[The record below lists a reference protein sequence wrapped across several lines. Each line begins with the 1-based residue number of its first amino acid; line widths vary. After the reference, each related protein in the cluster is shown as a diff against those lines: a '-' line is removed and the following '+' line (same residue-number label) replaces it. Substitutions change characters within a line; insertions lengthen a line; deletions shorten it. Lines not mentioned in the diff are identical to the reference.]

1 MTRLRSLL
9 MSMEN
14 KTKNWREMYEG
25 LIFIPACTPGN
36 PTEFPVTG
44 SDPTYWSGGDVSFTI
59 ETTNRMAY
67 DRPTIL
73 CQIPAEMLGITDYST
88 AVADDCYRQFIPYFV
103 DLNAELYNRNKP
115 PEETG
120 YYYMAHPK
128 GEILVRNTAF
138 FTMRPRKDYKN
149 LGGYKITNY
158 PEEEL
163 GTPQM
168 CLSMRFQVQLK
179 PNDKKKAV
187 QLLVGNLPDVAS
199 LFIKYFDHERNNN
212 VSTLYKKQKDLRKWL
227 SESDYCAFLAN
238 GSILP
243 RDSKTGGA
251 MEGAIPFMAPADE
264 EIEVC
269 GIKGLGIKKGVTVI
283 TGGGYSGKSTVLDT
297 ISAGIYDHILGDG
310 RELCVT
316 DISAM
321 TISAEDGRSV
331 KNLDISPFISR
342 LPGGDTEHFSTDHAS
357 GSTSQAANI
366 LEAMDAG
373 AKLLLID
380 EDKSA
385 TNFMIRDALMKELI
399 RREPITPFTERVN
412 ELHES
417 CDVSTILVIGG
428 SGEYLAIADNV
439 YLMDE
444 YLISNVTEKAR
455 EIYRRNTIAS
465 SPIQKT
471 GTEYL
476 ATSDKLEIPQHTDNT
491 EKSYE
496 TRQKTSNQSV
506 GQLTTSDPSVPKVK
520 DWYQHRILSTA
531 GFSPYPKQFGREKLE
546 VPDIGFIIIGEEKIN
561 ANFVHDIVCNEQRT
575 AIGFM
580 LRLLETREGG
590 GLFAEPEHET
600 VDIVQK
606 TEELY
611 REIEENDID
620 IVYSGNF
627 PDCDRFLAYP
637 RKVDFMAIVNRMRH
651 VSFLNK

>member
-1 MTRLRSLL
+1 MTRLKSFL

-44 SDPTYWSGGDVSFTI
+44 SDPTYWSDRDISFTI
-59 ETTNRMAY
+59 ETTNRMAF

-88 AVADDCYRQFIPYFV
+88 AVADDCYRQFIPYLEN
-103 DLNAELYNRNKP
+103 LNAELYNRNKP

-120 YYYMAHPK
+120 YYYMAHPT
-128 GEILVRNTAF
+128 GEILVRNSAY

-163 GTPQM
+163 GAPQM

-187 QLLVGNLPDVAS
+187 QLLVGNLPDVAD
-199 LFIKYFDHERNNN
+199 LFIKYFDNKRSNK
-212 VSTLYKKQKDLRKWL
+212 VSALYEKQKNLRNWL
-227 SESDYCAFLAN
+227 KGSDYCAFLAN

-269 GIKGLGIKKGVTVI
+269 GVKGLGIKKGVTVI

-310 RELCVT
+310 RELCIT
-316 DISAM
+316 DTSAM

-331 KNLDISPFISR
+331 KNLDISPFISW
-342 LPGGDTEHFSTDHAS
+342 LPGGDTGHFSTDHAS

-417 CDVSTILVIGG
+417 CAVSTILVIGG

-455 EIYRRNTIAS
+455 EIYKKNTVIPEETKKYSDEQQNANS
-465 SPIQKT
+465 S
-471 GTEYL
+471 
-476 ATSDKLEIPQHTDNT
+476 
-491 EKSYE
+491 
-496 TRQKTSNQSV
+496 
-506 GQLTTSDPSVPKVK
+506 SVPKVK
-520 DWYQHRILSTA
+520 DWYQHRIISTD

-561 ANFVHDIVCNEQRT
+561 ANLVHDIVCNEQRT

-590 GLFAEPEHET
+590 GLFSEPEHET
-600 VDIVQK
+600 VDIIQK
-606 TEELY
+606 TDELY
-611 REIEENDID
+611 REIEEKDID
-620 IVYSGNF
+620 MVYSGNF

-637 RKVDFMAIVNRMRH
+637 RKVDFMAVVNRMRH

>member
-1 MTRLRSLL
+1 MTRLKSFL

-25 LIFIPACTPGN
+25 MIFIPACTPGN

-44 SDPTYWSGGDVSFTI
+44 SDPTYWYGGDISFTI

-67 DRPTIL
+67 DRPTVL
-73 CQIPAEMLGITDYST
+73 CQIPAELLGISDYST
-88 AVADDCYRQFIPYFV
+88 AVADDCYRQFIPYLE
-103 DLNAELYNRNKP
+103 DLNAELNNRNKP

-120 YYYMAHPK
+120 YYYMAHPT
-128 GEILVRNTAF
+128 GEILVRNSAYF
-138 FTMRPRKDYKN
+138 AMRPRKDYKN

-158 PEEEL
+158 PAEEL
-163 GTPQM
+163 GEPQM
-168 CLSMRFQVQLK
+168 CISLRFQVQLK

-187 QLLVGNLPDVAS
+187 QLLVGNMPDAVS
-199 LFIKYFDHERNNN
+199 SFIKYFDNER
-212 VSTLYKKQKDLRKWL
+212 SKKVAELAGKQRELREWL
-227 SESDYCAFLAN
+227 AKSEYCAFLAN

-243 RDSKTGGA
+243 RDSKTGGSL
-251 MEGAIPFMAPADE
+251 EGAIPFMAPKNE

-310 RELCVT
+310 RELCIT

-331 KNLDISPFISR
+331 KNLDISPFISW
-342 LPGGDTEHFSTDHAS
+342 LPGGSTEHFSTDHAS

-373 AKLLLID
+373 TKLLLID

-412 ELHES
+412 ELHKS
-417 CDVSTILVIGG
+417 CGVSTILVIGG

-444 YLISNVTEKAR
+444 YIISNVTEKAR
-455 EIYRRNTIAS
+455 EIYRKRSDAEEKAELAIVKKWGQRH
-465 SPIQKT
+465 ILE
-471 GTEYL
+471 TE
-476 ATSDKLEIPQHTDNT
+476 
-491 EKSYE
+491 
-496 TRQKTSNQSV
+496 
-506 GQLTTSDPSVPKVK
+506 
-520 DWYQHRILSTA
+520 
-531 GFSPYPKQFGREKLE
+531 GFSPYPKQFGRERLE

-561 ANFVHDIVCNEQRT
+561 ANHVHNLISNEQRT

-590 GLFAEPEHET
+590 GLFTEAAKET
-600 VDIVQK
+600 VDIACKVD
-606 TEELY
+606 ELY
-611 REIEENDID
+611 KEIEENDID
-620 IVYSGNF
+620 MVYSGNF
-627 PDCDRFLAYP
+627 PGCDRFLAYP
-637 RKVDFMAIVNRMRH
+637 RKVDFMAVLNRMRH
-651 VSFLNK
+651 INFR

>member
-1 MTRLRSLL
+1 

-44 SDPTYWSGGDVSFTI
+44 SDPTYWSDRDISFTI
-59 ETTNRMAY
+59 ETTNRMAF

-88 AVADDCYRQFIPYFV
+88 AVADDCYRQFIPYLE
-103 DLNAELYNRNKP
+103 DLNSELYNRNKP

-120 YYYMAHPK
+120 YYYMAHPT
-128 GEILVRNTAF
+128 GEILVRNTAY

-149 LGGYKITNY
+149 LGGYKIINY
-158 PEEEL
+158 PDEEL
-163 GTPQM
+163 GAPQM

-187 QLLVGNLPDVAS
+187 QLLVGNLPNTAA
-199 LFIKYFDHERNNN
+199 LFIKYFDHERSIK
-212 VSTLYKKQKDLRKWL
+212 VGALYEKQRYLRNWL
-227 SESDYCAFLAN
+227 RDSDYCAFLAN

-264 EIEVC
+264 EIEVF

-310 RELCVT
+310 RELCIT
-316 DISAM
+316 DTSAM

-331 KNLDISPFISR
+331 KNLDISPFISW

-417 CDVSTILVIGG
+417 CAVSTILVIGG

-444 YLISNVTEKAR
+444 YMISNVTEKAR
-455 EIYRRNTIAS
+455 EIYKKSIRNNTAVEES
-465 SPIQKT
+465 SI
-471 GTEYL
+471 
-476 ATSDKLEIPQHTDNT
+476 
-491 EKSYE
+491 
-496 TRQKTSNQSV
+496 
-506 GQLTTSDPSVPKVK
+506 PKVK
-520 DWYQHRILSTA
+520 DWYQHRIISTD

-590 GLFAEPEHET
+590 GLFSEPEHET
-600 VDIVQK
+600 VDIIQK
-606 TEELY
+606 TDELY

-620 IVYSGNF
+620 MVYSGNF

-637 RKVDFMAIVNRMRH
+637 RKVDFMAVVNRMRH

>member
-1 MTRLRSLL
+1 MTRLKSLL

-44 SDPTYWSGGDVSFTI
+44 SDPTYWSGGDVSFTV
-59 ETTNRMAY
+59 ETTNRMAF

-73 CQIPAEMLGITDYST
+73 CQIPADMLGITDYST
-88 AVADDCYRQFIPYFV
+88 AVADDCYRQFIPYLE
-103 DLNAELYNRNKP
+103 DLNSELYNRNKP

-120 YYYMAHPK
+120 YYYMAHPT
-128 GEILVRNTAF
+128 GEILVRNTAY

-149 LGGYKITNY
+149 LGGYKIINY
-158 PEEEL
+158 PDEEL
-163 GTPQM
+163 GAPQM

-187 QLLVGNLPDVAS
+187 QLLVGNLPNIAA
-199 LFIKYFDHERNNN
+199 LFIKYFDHERSIK
-212 VSTLYKKQKDLRKWL
+212 VGALYEKQKYLRNWL
-227 SESDYCAFLAN
+227 RDSDYCAFLAN

-251 MEGAIPFMAPADE
+251 MEGAIPFIAPAEE

-310 RELCVT
+310 RELCIT

-331 KNLDISPFISR
+331 KNLDISPFISW

-417 CDVSTILVIGG
+417 CAVSTILVIGG

-455 EIYRRNTIAS
+455 EIYRKNTVISEETKKYSDEQQNANS
-465 SPIQKT
+465 S
-471 GTEYL
+471 
-476 ATSDKLEIPQHTDNT
+476 
-491 EKSYE
+491 
-496 TRQKTSNQSV
+496 
-506 GQLTTSDPSVPKVK
+506 SVPKVK
-520 DWYQHRILSTA
+520 DWYQHRIISTD

-561 ANFVHDIVCNEQRT
+561 ANLVHDIVCNEQRT

-590 GLFAEPEHET
+590 GLFSEPEHET
-600 VDIVQK
+600 VDIIQK
-606 TEELY
+606 TDELY
-611 REIEENDID
+611 REIEEKDID
-620 IVYSGNF
+620 MVYSGNF

-637 RKVDFMAIVNRMRH
+637 RKVDFMAVVNRMRH
-651 VSFLNK
+651 VNFLNHS

>member
-1 MTRLRSLL
+1 MTRLKSLL

-44 SDPTYWSGGDVSFTI
+44 SDPTYWSDRDISFTV
-59 ETTNRMAY
+59 ETTNRMAF

-88 AVADDCYRQFIPYFV
+88 AVADDCYRQFIPYLE
-103 DLNAELYNRNKP
+103 DLNSELYNRNKP

-120 YYYMAHPK
+120 YYYMAHPT
-128 GEILVRNTAF
+128 GEILVRNTAY

-149 LGGYKITNY
+149 LGGYKIVNY
-158 PEEEL
+158 PDEEL
-163 GTPQM
+163 GAPQM

-187 QLLVGNLPDVAS
+187 QLLVGNLPNIAS
-199 LFIKYFDHERNNN
+199 LFIKYFDHERSIK
-212 VSTLYKKQKDLRKWL
+212 VGALYEKQKYLRNWL
-227 SESDYCAFLAN
+227 RDSDYCAFLAN

-251 MEGAIPFMAPADE
+251 MEGAIPFMAPAEE

-310 RELCVT
+310 RELCIT

-331 KNLDISPFISR
+331 KNLDISPFISW

-417 CDVSTILVIGG
+417 CAVSTILVIGG

-455 EIYRRNTIAS
+455 EIYRKNTVISEETKKYSDEQQNANS
-465 SPIQKT
+465 S
-471 GTEYL
+471 
-476 ATSDKLEIPQHTDNT
+476 
-491 EKSYE
+491 
-496 TRQKTSNQSV
+496 
-506 GQLTTSDPSVPKVK
+506 SVPKVK
-520 DWYQHRILSTA
+520 DWYQHRIISTD

-561 ANFVHDIVCNEQRT
+561 ANLVHDIVCNEQRT

-590 GLFAEPEHET
+590 GLFSEPEHET
-600 VDIVQK
+600 VDIIQK
-606 TEELY
+606 TDELY
-611 REIEENDID
+611 REIEEKDID
-620 IVYSGNF
+620 MVYSGNF

-637 RKVDFMAIVNRMRH
+637 RKVDFMAVVNRMRH

>member
-1 MTRLRSLL
+1 MTRLKSLL

-44 SDPTYWSGGDVSFTI
+44 SDPTYWSDRDISFTI
-59 ETTNRMAY
+59 ETTNRMAF

-88 AVADDCYRQFIPYFV
+88 AVADDCYRQFIPYLE

-120 YYYMAHPK
+120 YYYMAHPT
-128 GEILVRNTAF
+128 GEILVRNTAY

-149 LGGYKITNY
+149 LGGYKIINY
-158 PEEEL
+158 PDEEL
-163 GTPQM
+163 GAPQM

-187 QLLVGNLPDVAS
+187 QLLVGNLPNIAA
-199 LFIKYFDHERNNN
+199 LFIKYFDHERSIK
-212 VSTLYKKQKDLRKWL
+212 VGALYEKQKYLRNWL
-227 SESDYCAFLAN
+227 RDSDYCAFLAN

-264 EIEVC
+264 EIEVF

-310 RELCVT
+310 RELCIT
-316 DISAM
+316 DTSAM

-331 KNLDISPFISR
+331 KNLDISPFISW

-417 CDVSTILVIGG
+417 CAVSTILVIGG

-444 YLISNVTEKAR
+444 YMISNVTEKAR
-455 EIYRRNTIAS
+455 EIYKKSIRNNTAVEES
-465 SPIQKT
+465 SI
-471 GTEYL
+471 
-476 ATSDKLEIPQHTDNT
+476 
-491 EKSYE
+491 
-496 TRQKTSNQSV
+496 
-506 GQLTTSDPSVPKVK
+506 PKVK
-520 DWYQHRILSTA
+520 DWYQHRIISTD

-580 LRLLETREGG
+580 LRLLETKEGG
-590 GLFAEPEHET
+590 GLFSEPEHET
-600 VDIVQK
+600 VDIIQK
-606 TEELY
+606 TDELY

-620 IVYSGNF
+620 MVYSGNF

-637 RKVDFMAIVNRMRH
+637 RKVDFMAVVNRMRH
-651 VSFLNK
+651 VIFLNK

>member
-1 MTRLRSLL
+1 MTRLKSLL

-44 SDPTYWSGGDVSFTI
+44 SDPTYWSGGDVSFTV
-59 ETTNRMAY
+59 ETTNRMTF

-88 AVADDCYRQFIPYFV
+88 AVADDCYRQFIPYLE

-120 YYYMAHPK
+120 YYYMAHPT
-128 GEILVRNTAF
+128 GEILVRNTAY

-149 LGGYKITNY
+149 LGGYKIINY
-158 PEEEL
+158 PDEEL
-163 GTPQM
+163 GAPQM

-187 QLLVGNLPDVAS
+187 QLLVGNLPNIAA
-199 LFIKYFDHERNNN
+199 LFIKYFDNERSIK
-212 VSTLYKKQKDLRKWL
+212 VGALYEKQKYLRNWL
-227 SESDYCAFLAN
+227 RDSDYCAFLAN

-251 MEGAIPFMAPADE
+251 MEGAIPFIAPAEE

-310 RELCVT
+310 RELCIT
-316 DISAM
+316 DTSAM

-331 KNLDISPFISR
+331 KNLDISPFISW

-417 CDVSTILVIGG
+417 CAVSTILVIGG

-455 EIYRRNTIAS
+455 EIYRKNTVISEETKKYSDEQQNANS
-465 SPIQKT
+465 S
-471 GTEYL
+471 
-476 ATSDKLEIPQHTDNT
+476 
-491 EKSYE
+491 
-496 TRQKTSNQSV
+496 
-506 GQLTTSDPSVPKVK
+506 SVPKVK
-520 DWYQHRILSTA
+520 DWYQHRIISTD

-561 ANFVHDIVCNEQRT
+561 ANLVHDIVCNEQRT

-590 GLFAEPEHET
+590 GLFSEPEHET
-600 VDIVQK
+600 VDIIQK
-606 TEELY
+606 TDELY
-611 REIEENDID
+611 REIEEKDID
-620 IVYSGNF
+620 MVYSGNF
-627 PDCDRFLAYP
+627 PDCNRFLAYP
-637 RKVDFMAIVNRMRH
+637 RKVDFMAVVNRMRH
-651 VSFLNK
+651 VNFLNHS

>member
-1 MTRLRSLL
+1 MTRLKSLL

-44 SDPTYWSGGDVSFTI
+44 SDPTYWSDRDISFTV
-59 ETTNRMAY
+59 ETTNRMAF

-88 AVADDCYRQFIPYFV
+88 AVADDCYRQFIPYLE
-103 DLNAELYNRNKP
+103 DLNSELYNRNKP

-120 YYYMAHPK
+120 YYYMAHPT
-128 GEILVRNTAF
+128 GEILVRNTAY

-149 LGGYKITNY
+149 LGGYKIINY
-158 PEEEL
+158 PDEEL
-163 GTPQM
+163 GAPQM
-168 CLSMRFQVQLK
+168 CLSIRFQVQLK

-187 QLLVGNLPDVAS
+187 QLLVGNLPNIAA
-199 LFIKYFDHERNNN
+199 LFIKYFDHERSIK
-212 VSTLYKKQKDLRKWL
+212 VGALYEKQKYLRNWL
-227 SESDYCAFLAN
+227 KGSDYCAFLAN

-243 RDSKTGGA
+243 RDSKTDGA
-251 MEGAIPFMAPADE
+251 MEGAIPFMAPAEE

-310 RELCVT
+310 RELCIT
-316 DISAM
+316 DTSAM

-331 KNLDISPFISR
+331 KNLDISPFISW

-417 CDVSTILVIGG
+417 CAVSTILVIGG

-455 EIYRRNTIAS
+455 EIYRKNTVISEETKKYSDEQQNANS
-465 SPIQKT
+465 S
-471 GTEYL
+471 
-476 ATSDKLEIPQHTDNT
+476 
-491 EKSYE
+491 
-496 TRQKTSNQSV
+496 
-506 GQLTTSDPSVPKVK
+506 SVPKAK
-520 DWYQHRILSTA
+520 DWYQHRIISTD

-561 ANFVHDIVCNEQRT
+561 ANLVHDIVCNEQRT

-590 GLFAEPEHET
+590 GLFSEPEHET
-600 VDIVQK
+600 VDIIQK
-606 TEELY
+606 TDELY
-611 REIEENDID
+611 REIEEKDID
-620 IVYSGNF
+620 MVYSGNF

-637 RKVDFMAIVNRMRH
+637 RKVDFMAVVNRMRH
-651 VSFLNK
+651 VNFLNHS

>member
-1 MTRLRSLL
+1 MTRLKSLL

-59 ETTNRMAY
+59 ETTNRMAF
-67 DRPTIL
+67 DKPTIL

-88 AVADDCYRQFIPYFV
+88 AVADDCYRQFIPYLE
-103 DLNAELYNRNKP
+103 DLNSELYNRNKP

-120 YYYMAHPK
+120 YYYMAHPR
-128 GEILVRNTAF
+128 GEILVRNTAY

-149 LGGYKITNY
+149 LGGYKIINY
-158 PEEEL
+158 PDEEL
-163 GTPQM
+163 GVPQM

-187 QLLVGNLPDVAS
+187 QLLVGNLPNIAS
-199 LFIKYFDHERNNN
+199 LFIKYFDHERSIK
-212 VSTLYKKQKDLRKWL
+212 VGALYEKQKYLRNWL
-227 SESDYCAFLAN
+227 RDSDYCAFLAN

-243 RDSKTGGA
+243 RDSKTGEA

-264 EIEVC
+264 EIEVF

-297 ISAGIYDHILGDG
+297 ISAGIYDHIFGDG
-310 RELCVT
+310 RELCIT
-316 DISAM
+316 DTSAM

-331 KNLDISPFISR
+331 KNLDISPFISW

-417 CDVSTILVIGG
+417 CAVSTILVIGG

-455 EIYRRNTIAS
+455 EIYRKNTVISEETKKYSDEQQNANS
-465 SPIQKT
+465 S
-471 GTEYL
+471 
-476 ATSDKLEIPQHTDNT
+476 
-491 EKSYE
+491 
-496 TRQKTSNQSV
+496 
-506 GQLTTSDPSVPKVK
+506 SVPKVK
-520 DWYQHRILSTA
+520 DWYQHRIISTD

-561 ANFVHDIVCNEQRT
+561 ANLVHDIVCNEQRT

-590 GLFAEPEHET
+590 GLFSEPEHET
-600 VDIVQK
+600 VDIIQK
-606 TEELY
+606 TDELY
-611 REIEENDID
+611 REIEEKDID
-620 IVYSGNF
+620 MVYSGNF

-637 RKVDFMAIVNRMRH
+637 RKVDFMAVVNRMRH

>member
-1 MTRLRSLL
+1 MTRLKSLL

-44 SDPTYWSGGDVSFTI
+44 SDPTYWSDRDISFTV
-59 ETTNRMAY
+59 ETTNRMAF

-88 AVADDCYRQFIPYFV
+88 AVADDCYRQFIPYLE
-103 DLNAELYNRNKP
+103 DLNSELYNRNKP

-120 YYYMAHPK
+120 YYYMAHPT
-128 GEILVRNTAF
+128 GEILVRNTAY

-149 LGGYKITNY
+149 LGGYKIINY
-158 PEEEL
+158 PDEEL
-163 GTPQM
+163 GAPQM

-187 QLLVGNLPDVAS
+187 QLLVGNLPNIAS
-199 LFIKYFDHERNNN
+199 LFIKYFDHERSIK
-212 VSTLYKKQKDLRKWL
+212 VGALYEKQKYLRNWL
-227 SESDYCAFLAN
+227 RDSDYCAFLAN

-243 RDSKTGGA
+243 RNSKTGGA
-251 MEGAIPFMAPADE
+251 MEGAIPFIAPAEE

-310 RELCVT
+310 RELCIT

-331 KNLDISPFISR
+331 KNLDISPFISW

-417 CDVSTILVIGG
+417 CAVSTILVIGG
-428 SGEYLAIADNV
+428 SGEYLAIADTV

-455 EIYRRNTIAS
+455 EIYRKNTVISEETKKYSDEQQNANS
-465 SPIQKT
+465 S
-471 GTEYL
+471 
-476 ATSDKLEIPQHTDNT
+476 
-491 EKSYE
+491 
-496 TRQKTSNQSV
+496 
-506 GQLTTSDPSVPKVK
+506 SVPKVK
-520 DWYQHRILSTA
+520 DWYQHRIISTE

-561 ANFVHDIVCNEQRT
+561 ANLVHDIVCNEQRT

-590 GLFAEPEHET
+590 GLFSEPEHET
-600 VDIVQK
+600 VDIIQK
-606 TEELY
+606 TDELY
-611 REIEENDID
+611 REIEEKDID
-620 IVYSGNF
+620 MVYSGNF

-637 RKVDFMAIVNRMRH
+637 RKVDFMAVVNRMRH

>member
-1 MTRLRSLL
+1 

-44 SDPTYWSGGDVSFTI
+44 SDPTYWSGGDVSFTV
-59 ETTNRMAY
+59 ETTNRMAF

-88 AVADDCYRQFIPYFV
+88 AVADDCYRQFIPYLE

-120 YYYMAHPK
+120 YYYMAHPT
-128 GEILVRNTAF
+128 GEILVRNTAY

-149 LGGYKITNY
+149 LGGYKIINY
-158 PEEEL
+158 PDEEL
-163 GTPQM
+163 GVPQM

-187 QLLVGNLPDVAS
+187 QLLVGNLPNIAS
-199 LFIKYFDHERNNN
+199 LFIKYFDNERSNKVNE
-212 VSTLYKKQKDLRKWL
+212 LYKRQKDLRNWL
-227 SESDYCAFLAN
+227 KGSDYCAFLAN

-251 MEGAIPFMAPADE
+251 MEGAIPFIAPAEE

-310 RELCVT
+310 RELCIT

-331 KNLDISPFISR
+331 KNLDISPFISW

-417 CDVSTILVIGG
+417 CAVSTILVIGG

-455 EIYRRNTIAS
+455 EIYRKNTVISEETKKYSDEQQNANS
-465 SPIQKT
+465 S
-471 GTEYL
+471 
-476 ATSDKLEIPQHTDNT
+476 
-491 EKSYE
+491 
-496 TRQKTSNQSV
+496 
-506 GQLTTSDPSVPKVK
+506 SVPKVK
-520 DWYQHRILSTA
+520 DWYQHRIISTD

-561 ANFVHDIVCNEQRT
+561 ANLVHDIVCNEQRT

-580 LRLLETREGG
+580 LRLLETKEGG
-590 GLFAEPEHET
+590 GLFSEPEHET

-606 TEELY
+606 TDELY

-620 IVYSGNF
+620 MVYSGNF

-637 RKVDFMAIVNRMRH
+637 RKVDFMAVVNRMRH
-651 VSFLNK
+651 VIFFNHS

>member
-1 MTRLRSLL
+1 MIRLKSFLWN
-9 MSMEN
+9 MEN

-25 LIFIPACTPGN
+25 EIFIPAGTPGN
-36 PTEFPVTG
+36 PSGIPVDG
-44 SDPTYWSGGDVSFTI
+44 SEPTYWAFGEISFTI

-67 DRPTIL
+67 DRPTVL

-88 AVADDCYRQFIPYFV
+88 AVADDCYRQFIPYLE

-120 YYYMAHPK
+120 YYYMAHPG
-128 GEILVRNTAF
+128 GEILVRNSAY

-149 LGGYKITNY
+149 LGGKKIINY
-158 PEEEL
+158 PEGEI
-163 GTPQM
+163 GAPQM
-168 CLSMRFQVQLK
+168 CIAMRFQVQLK
-179 PNDKKKAV
+179 PNDKKKAI
-187 QLLVGNLPDVAS
+187 QLLVVNLPDAVS
-199 LFIKYFDHERNNN
+199 LFIKYFDNKRSVKVGE
-212 VSTLYKKQKDLRKWL
+212 LYEKQKQLRNWL
-227 SESDYCAFLAN
+227 KESEYCAFLAN

-243 RDSKTGGA
+243 RDPGTGGA
-251 MEGAIPFMAPADE
+251 LEGAIPFMAPADE

-269 GIKGLGIKKGVTVI
+269 GVKGLGIKKGVTVI

-297 ISAGIYDHILGDG
+297 ISAGVYDHILGDG
-310 RELCVT
+310 RELCIT
-316 DISAM
+316 DTSAM

-331 KNLDISPFISR
+331 KNLDISPFISW
-342 LPGGDTEHFSTDHAS
+342 LPGGDTGHFSTEHAS

-417 CDVSTILVIGG
+417 CSVSTILVIGG
-428 SGEYLAIADNV
+428 SGEYLSIADNV

-444 YLISNVTEKAR
+444 YLISNVTERAR
-455 EIYRRNTIAS
+455 EIYRKNTGKFGTDQNENPKCAENTDKAAKGLEEQNKLQDQS
-465 SPIQKT
+465 LQKV
-471 GTEYL
+471 
-476 ATSDKLEIPQHTDNT
+476 D
-491 EKSYE
+491 
-496 TRQKTSNQSV
+496 
-506 GQLTTSDPSVPKVK
+506 
-520 DWYQHRILSTA
+520 DWYQHRIISTD
-531 GFSPYPKQFGREKLE
+531 GFSPYPRQFGREKLA

-561 ANFVHDIVCNEQRT
+561 ANHVHDIVCNEQRT

-590 GLFAEPEHET
+590 GLFSMPNHET

-606 TEELY
+606 ADELY
-611 REIEENDID
+611 REIEEKDID
-620 IVYSGNF
+620 MVYSGNF

-637 RKVDFMAIVNRMRH
+637 RKVDFMAVVNRMRH
-651 VSFLNK
+651 VNFLNS

>member
-1 MTRLRSLL
+1 MTRLKSLL

-44 SDPTYWSGGDVSFTI
+44 SDPTYWSDRDISFTV
-59 ETTNRMAY
+59 ETTNRMAF

-88 AVADDCYRQFIPYFV
+88 AVADDCYRQFIPYLE
-103 DLNAELYNRNKP
+103 DLNAALYNRNKP

-120 YYYMAHPK
+120 YYYMAHPT
-128 GEILVRNTAF
+128 GEILVRNSAY

-149 LGGYKITNY
+149 LGGYKIVNY
-158 PEEEL
+158 PDEEL
-163 GTPQM
+163 EAPQM

-187 QLLVGNLPDVAS
+187 QLLVGNLPNIAA
-199 LFIKYFDHERNNN
+199 LFIKYFDNERSSK
-212 VSTLYKKQKDLRKWL
+212 VSALYEKQKDLRNWL
-227 SESDYCAFLAN
+227 KGSNYCAFLAN

-251 MEGAIPFMAPADE
+251 MEGAIPFIAPSDE

-316 DISAM
+316 EISAM

-331 KNLDISPFISR
+331 KNLDISPFISW

-412 ELHES
+412 ELHET

-455 EIYRRNTIAS
+455 EIYKKSIRNNTAVEES
-465 SPIQKT
+465 SI
-471 GTEYL
+471 
-476 ATSDKLEIPQHTDNT
+476 
-491 EKSYE
+491 
-496 TRQKTSNQSV
+496 
-506 GQLTTSDPSVPKVK
+506 PKVK
-520 DWYQHRILSTA
+520 DWYQHRIISTD

-580 LRLLETREGG
+580 LRLLETKEGG
-590 GLFAEPEHET
+590 GLFSEPEHET

-606 TEELY
+606 TDELY

-620 IVYSGNF
+620 MVYSGNF

-637 RKVDFMAIVNRMRH
+637 RKVDFMAVVNRMRH

>member
-1 MTRLRSLL
+1 MTRLKSLL
-9 MSMEN
+9 MSVEN

-44 SDPTYWSGGDVSFTI
+44 SDPTYWSDRDISFTV
-59 ETTNRMAY
+59 ETTNRMAF

-88 AVADDCYRQFIPYFV
+88 AVADDCYRQFIPYLE
-103 DLNAELYNRNKP
+103 DLNSELYNRNKP

-120 YYYMAHPK
+120 YYYMAHPT
-128 GEILVRNTAF
+128 GEILVRNTAY

-149 LGGYKITNY
+149 LGGNKIINY
-158 PEEEL
+158 PDEEL
-163 GTPQM
+163 GAPQM
-168 CLSMRFQVQLK
+168 CLSIRFQVQLK

-187 QLLVGNLPDVAS
+187 QLLVGNLPNIAA
-199 LFIKYFDHERNNN
+199 LFIKYFDHERSIK
-212 VSTLYKKQKDLRKWL
+212 VGALYEKQKYLRNWL
-227 SESDYCAFLAN
+227 RDSDYCAFLAN

-251 MEGAIPFMAPADE
+251 MEGAIPFIAPAEE

-310 RELCVT
+310 RELCIT

-331 KNLDISPFISR
+331 KNLDISPFISW

-417 CDVSTILVIGG
+417 CAVSTILVIGG

-455 EIYRRNTIAS
+455 EIYRKNTVISEETKKYSDEQQNANS
-465 SPIQKT
+465 S
-471 GTEYL
+471 
-476 ATSDKLEIPQHTDNT
+476 
-491 EKSYE
+491 
-496 TRQKTSNQSV
+496 
-506 GQLTTSDPSVPKVK
+506 SVPKVK
-520 DWYQHRILSTA
+520 DWYQHRIISTD

-561 ANFVHDIVCNEQRT
+561 ANLVHDIVCNEQRT

-580 LRLLETREGG
+580 LRLLETKEGG
-590 GLFAEPEHET
+590 GLFSEPEHET

-606 TEELY
+606 TDELY

-620 IVYSGNF
+620 MVYSGNF

-637 RKVDFMAIVNRMRH
+637 RKVDFMAVVNRMRH
-651 VSFLNK
+651 VIFFNHS

>member
-1 MTRLRSLL
+1 MTRLKSLL

-44 SDPTYWSGGDVSFTI
+44 SDPTYWSGGDVSFTV
-59 ETTNRMAY
+59 ETTNRMTF

-88 AVADDCYRQFIPYFV
+88 AVADDCYRQFIPYLE

-120 YYYMAHPK
+120 YYYMAHPT
-128 GEILVRNTAF
+128 GEILVRNTAY

-149 LGGYKITNY
+149 LGGYKIINY
-158 PEEEL
+158 PDEEL
-163 GTPQM
+163 GAPQM

-187 QLLVGNLPDVAS
+187 QLLVGNLPNIAA
-199 LFIKYFDHERNNN
+199 LFIKYFDNERSNK
-212 VSTLYKKQKDLRKWL
+212 VSELYKKQKYLRNWL
-227 SESDYCAFLAN
+227 RDSDYCAFLAN

-251 MEGAIPFMAPADE
+251 MEGAIPFIAPAEE

-310 RELCVT
+310 RELCIT
-316 DISAM
+316 DTSAM

-331 KNLDISPFISR
+331 KNLDISPFISW

-417 CDVSTILVIGG
+417 CAVSTILVIGG

-455 EIYRRNTIAS
+455 EIYRKNTVISEETKKYSDEQQNANS
-465 SPIQKT
+465 S
-471 GTEYL
+471 
-476 ATSDKLEIPQHTDNT
+476 
-491 EKSYE
+491 
-496 TRQKTSNQSV
+496 
-506 GQLTTSDPSVPKVK
+506 SVPKVK
-520 DWYQHRILSTA
+520 DWYQHRIISTD

-561 ANFVHDIVCNEQRT
+561 ANLVHDIVCNEQRT

-590 GLFAEPEHET
+590 GLFSEPEHET
-600 VDIVQK
+600 VDIIQK
-606 TEELY
+606 TDELY
-611 REIEENDID
+611 REIEEKDID
-620 IVYSGNF
+620 MVYSGNF
-627 PDCDRFLAYP
+627 PNCNRFLAYP
-637 RKVDFMAIVNRMRH
+637 RKVDFMAVVNRMRH
-651 VSFLNK
+651 VNFLNHS

>member
-1 MTRLRSLL
+1 MTRLKSLL

-44 SDPTYWSGGDVSFTI
+44 SDPTYWSGGDVSFTV
-59 ETTNRMAY
+59 ETTNRMAF

-88 AVADDCYRQFIPYFV
+88 AVADDCYRQFIPYLE
-103 DLNAELYNRNKP
+103 DLNSELYNRNKP

-120 YYYMAHPK
+120 YYYMAHPT
-128 GEILVRNTAF
+128 GEILVRNTAY

-149 LGGYKITNY
+149 LGGYKIINY
-158 PEEEL
+158 PDEEL
-163 GTPQM
+163 GAPQM
-168 CLSMRFQVQLK
+168 CLSIRFQVQLK

-187 QLLVGNLPDVAS
+187 QLLVGNLPNIAA
-199 LFIKYFDHERNNN
+199 LFIKYFDHERSIK
-212 VSTLYKKQKDLRKWL
+212 VGALYEKQKYLRNWL
-227 SESDYCAFLAN
+227 RDSDYCAFLAN

-251 MEGAIPFMAPADE
+251 MEGAIPFMAPAEE

-310 RELCVT
+310 RELCIT
-316 DISAM
+316 DTSAM

-331 KNLDISPFISR
+331 KNLDISPFISW

-417 CDVSTILVIGG
+417 CAVSTILVIGG

-455 EIYRRNTIAS
+455 EIYRKNTVISEETKKYSDEQQNANS
-465 SPIQKT
+465 S
-471 GTEYL
+471 
-476 ATSDKLEIPQHTDNT
+476 
-491 EKSYE
+491 
-496 TRQKTSNQSV
+496 
-506 GQLTTSDPSVPKVK
+506 SVPKVK
-520 DWYQHRILSTA
+520 DWYQHRIISTD

-561 ANFVHDIVCNEQRT
+561 ANLVHDIVCNEQRT

-590 GLFAEPEHET
+590 GLFSEPEHET
-600 VDIVQK
+600 VDIIQK
-606 TEELY
+606 TDELY
-611 REIEENDID
+611 REIEEKDID
-620 IVYSGNF
+620 MVYSGNF

-637 RKVDFMAIVNRMRH
+637 RKVDFMAVVNRMRH
-651 VSFLNK
+651 VNFLNHS

>member
-1 MTRLRSLL
+1 MTRLKSLL

-25 LIFIPACTPGN
+25 LIFISACTPGN

-59 ETTNRMAY
+59 ETTNRMAF

-88 AVADDCYRQFIPYFV
+88 AVADDCYRQFIPYLE

-120 YYYMAHPK
+120 YYYMAHPR
-128 GEILVRNTAF
+128 GEILVRNTAY
-138 FTMRPRKDYKN
+138 FTIRPKKDYKN
-149 LGGYKITNY
+149 LGGYKIINY
-158 PEEEL
+158 PDEEL
-163 GTPQM
+163 GVPQM
-168 CLSMRFQVQLK
+168 CLSMRCQVQLK

-187 QLLVGNLPDVAS
+187 QLLVGNLPNIAA
-199 LFIKYFDHERNNN
+199 LFIKYFDNERSIK
-212 VSTLYKKQKDLRKWL
+212 VGALYEKQKYLRNWL
-227 SESDYCAFLAN
+227 RDSDYCAFLAN

-251 MEGAIPFMAPADE
+251 MEGAIPFIAPAEE

-310 RELCVT
+310 RELCIT

-331 KNLDISPFISR
+331 KNLDISPFISW

-417 CDVSTILVIGG
+417 CAVSTILVIGG

-455 EIYRRNTIAS
+455 EIYRKNTVISEETKKYSDEQQNANS
-465 SPIQKT
+465 S
-471 GTEYL
+471 
-476 ATSDKLEIPQHTDNT
+476 
-491 EKSYE
+491 
-496 TRQKTSNQSV
+496 
-506 GQLTTSDPSVPKVK
+506 SVPKVK
-520 DWYQHRILSTA
+520 DWYQHRIISTD

-561 ANFVHDIVCNEQRT
+561 ANLVHDIVCNEQRT

-590 GLFAEPEHET
+590 GLFSEPEHET
-600 VDIVQK
+600 VDIIQK
-606 TEELY
+606 TDELY
-611 REIEENDID
+611 REIEEKDID
-620 IVYSGNF
+620 MVYSGNF

-637 RKVDFMAIVNRMRH
+637 RKVDFMAVVNRMRH
-651 VSFLNK
+651 VNFLNHS

>member
-1 MTRLRSLL
+1 MTRLKSLL

-44 SDPTYWSGGDVSFTI
+44 SDPTYWSDRDISFTV
-59 ETTNRMAY
+59 ETTNRMAF

-88 AVADDCYRQFIPYFV
+88 AVADDCYRQFIPYLE
-103 DLNAELYNRNKP
+103 DLNSELYNRNKP

-120 YYYMAHPK
+120 YYYMAHPT
-128 GEILVRNTAF
+128 GEILVRNTAY

-149 LGGYKITNY
+149 LGGYKIVNY
-158 PEEEL
+158 PDEEL
-163 GTPQM
+163 GAPQM

-187 QLLVGNLPDVAS
+187 QLLVGNLPNIAS
-199 LFIKYFDHERNNN
+199 LFIKYFDHERSIK
-212 VSTLYKKQKDLRKWL
+212 VGALYEKQKYLRNWL
-227 SESDYCAFLAN
+227 RDSDYCAFLAN

-251 MEGAIPFMAPADE
+251 MEGAIPFIAPAEE

-310 RELCVT
+310 RELCIT

-331 KNLDISPFISR
+331 KNLDISPFISW

-417 CDVSTILVIGG
+417 CAVSTILVIGG
-428 SGEYLAIADNV
+428 SGAYLAIADNV

-455 EIYRRNTIAS
+455 EIYRKNTVISEETKKYSDEQQNANS
-465 SPIQKT
+465 S
-471 GTEYL
+471 
-476 ATSDKLEIPQHTDNT
+476 
-491 EKSYE
+491 
-496 TRQKTSNQSV
+496 
-506 GQLTTSDPSVPKVK
+506 SVPKVK
-520 DWYQHRILSTA
+520 DWYQHRIISTD

-561 ANFVHDIVCNEQRT
+561 ANLVHDIVCNEQRT

-590 GLFAEPEHET
+590 GLFSEPEHET
-600 VDIVQK
+600 VDIIQK
-606 TEELY
+606 TDELY
-611 REIEENDID
+611 REIEEKDID
-620 IVYSGNF
+620 MVYSGNF

-637 RKVDFMAIVNRMRH
+637 RKVDFMAVVNRMRH